1 MELPPY
7 ACHACVARIVM
18 FVANFRKIVLPV
30 AHMPIDLPRNI
41 ARLFAPRILANCNEP
56 EDLRQAAILAA
67 DATSALCLKSDLSC
81 NDKPEIAISLSE
93 ESAPC
98 LLMGPHP
105 SLRAN
110 LEAFLQERT
119 QQELPYMECML
130 SDRSLMIKISRF
142 LVNRQI
148 QRLNKKLLRSN
159 SIRSSRGELAL
170 YTSSLMR
177 KSPEHQPQWL
187 RENKMIGSLLATD
200 SMSDHDILVAL
211 QSASAE
217 NASETHAIRVAV
229 DGMREES
236 AAADEAVITGI
247 NAIHNRLNHKSSGRL
262 GSTKIGQDERRKAY
276 EIWEEAKRKLKPTSR
291 RLSFTESFNS
301 PMFNKRL
308 LLLGISSPN
317 DFKKAIETERR
328 RTSRNA
334 NKGTSI
340 Q

>member
-18 FVANFRKIVLPV
+18 FVANFRKMVLPLQS
-30 AHMPIDLPRNI
+30 MPVDTPRNV
-41 ARLFAPRILANCNEP
+41 ARIFAPRIISNCNEP

-67 DATSALCLKSDLSC
+67 DATSALCLRPELTCD
-81 NDKPEIAISLSE
+81 DKPEITISLSV

-148 QRLNKKLLRSN
+148 QRLNKKILRTN
-159 SIRSSRGELAL
+159 NIRASRGELAL
-170 YTSSLMR
+170 YASSCMR
-177 KSPEHQPQWL
+177 KSPDLQPQWL
-187 RENKMIGSLLATD
+187 RENKIIGSLLATD

-276 EIWEEAKRKLKPTSR
+276 EIWEEAKQKLKSPISKVRYADAYESPLFRQRLEMIGITSPQALQR
-291 RLSFTESFNS
+291 AVEAY
-301 PMFNKRL
+301 
-308 LLLGISSPN
+308 
-317 DFKKAIETERR
+317 KKSLIR
-328 RTSRNA
+328 
-334 NKGTSI
+334 
-340 Q
+340 QP

>member
-7 ACHACVARIVM
+7 ACHACVARVVM
-18 FVANFRKIVLPV
+18 FVANFRKMVLPLQS
-30 AHMPIDLPRNI
+30 MPVDTPRNV
-41 ARLFAPRILANCNEP
+41 ARIFAPRIVSNCNEP
-56 EDLRQAAILAA
+56 DDLRRAAVLVA
-67 DATSALCLKSDLSC
+67 DATSALCLRPELTCD
-81 NDKPEIAISLSE
+81 DKPEIAISLSD

-276 EIWEEAKRKLKPTSR
+276 EIWEEAKQKLKSPISKVRYADAYESPLFRQRLEMIGITSPQALQR
-291 RLSFTESFNS
+291 AVEAY
-301 PMFNKRL
+301 
-308 LLLGISSPN
+308 
-317 DFKKAIETERR
+317 KKSLIR
-328 RTSRNA
+328 
-334 NKGTSI
+334 
-340 Q
+340 QP

>member
-18 FVANFRKIVLPV
+18 FVANFRKMVLPLQS
-30 AHMPIDLPRNI
+30 MPVDTPRNV
-41 ARLFAPRILANCNEP
+41 ARIFAPRIVSNCNEP
-56 EDLRQAAILAA
+56 DDLRRAAVLVA
-67 DATSALCLKSDLSC
+67 DATSALCLRPELTCD
-81 NDKPEIAISLSE
+81 DKPEIAISLSD

-211 QSASAE
+211 QSASASL
-217 NASETHAIRVAV
+217 NSKTTAIQETL
-229 DGMREES
+229 
-236 AAADEAVITGI
+236 DEAVITGI
-247 NAIHNRLNHKSSGRL
+247 NAIHNRLNRKPSAGL
-262 GSTKIGQDERRKAY
+262 GPKKISPAERQKAH
-276 EIWEEAKRKLKPTSR
+276 EIWEEAKRILKSPKTRVRYKDAFESPLFHR
-291 RLSFTESFNS
+291 RLSMIGITS
-301 PMFNKRL
+301 PQGLQKAVEAY
-308 LLLGISSPN
+308 
-317 DFKKAIETERR
+317 KKTVFG
-328 RTSRNA
+328 
-334 NKGTSI
+334 K
-340 Q
+340 